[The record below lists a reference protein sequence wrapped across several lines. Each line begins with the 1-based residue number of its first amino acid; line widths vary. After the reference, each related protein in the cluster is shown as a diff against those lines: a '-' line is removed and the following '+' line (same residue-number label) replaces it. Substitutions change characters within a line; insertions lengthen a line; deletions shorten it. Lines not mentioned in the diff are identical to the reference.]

1 MGYKLPKP
9 LRKSFRKPIG
19 KLFTGKPLIAA
30 EKARNQIIEYHPKL
44 IITIGDYCT
53 KTLFDV
59 AFLPNIIVYD
69 GKTHREKQI
78 SLDLDEYVEKRVTNP
93 REWITKKTWE
103 ILETTISFCTSN
115 KCRVC
120 VHIDGEED
128 LLVIPAIILSPL
140 GSVIVY
146 GQPPMNTEA
155 GMLKGGIVVVLI
167 TNELKKLAQDL
178 LVQFE
183 FHEEIKNG
191 D

>member
-1 MGYKLPKP
+1 M
-9 LRKSFRKPIG
+9 LRK
-19 KLFTGKPLIAA
+19 
-30 EKARNQIIEYHPKL
+30 
-44 IITIGDYCT
+44 
-53 KTLFDV
+53 
-59 AFLPNIIVYD
+59 
-69 GKTHREKQI
+69 
-78 SLDLDEYVEKRVTNP
+78 
-93 REWITKKTWE
+93 
-103 ILETTISFCTSN
+103 
-115 KCRVC
+115 C

-167 TNELKKLAQDL
+167 TNELKKQAQDL